1 MKVLTLRQPWASL
14 IIENYKHYEFR
25 SWKTNYRGKIYIHAG
40 SGIDKDILNRFN
52 KLNINYPFGA
62 IIGEATLIDCVLVDE
77 EFNKKLYD
85 IDPLIYFRTSY
96 ESKYA
101 WKLENIIKYENPIP
115 CKGHLGLWNAE
126 LLDVYSR
133 DLEKTGEIVLRGNIP
148 KTGYILSAGVIIKN
162 SKGEFLI
169 QKTSKEKGDEF
180 ANTSGLV
187 ISGESPVMCVKREVF
202 EELGLDIDIDKLQF
216 LGCDYHPDFPLIFNF
231 YLLKMDVIINKL
243 KIKKDEVSYV
253 TWMSKDEIKKKI
265 DNGDFRLVTAN
276 TLEKFI
282 L

>member
-62 IIGEATLIDCVLVDE
+62 IIGEATLTDCVLVDK
-77 EFNKKLYD
+77 EFNKKLHD
-85 IDPLIYFRTSY
+85 MDPLIYFRTSY